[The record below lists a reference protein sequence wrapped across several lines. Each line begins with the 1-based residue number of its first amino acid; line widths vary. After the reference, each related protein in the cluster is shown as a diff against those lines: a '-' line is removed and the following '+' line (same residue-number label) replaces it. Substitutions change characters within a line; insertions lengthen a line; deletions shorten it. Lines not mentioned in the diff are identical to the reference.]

1 MTKQARPRTDLTLE
15 LRKEHVLSLHATGA
29 SERRI
34 AEILGISKTTVHNTL
49 TELRAEAIASI
60 EDIIESLPLVWRT
73 AVEATDALLRRTVD
87 LLDSDDLEVSDR
99 LSAIKL
105 AGELSQKRLD
115 LHSSPQLLQRIIKD
129 REKLKAK
136 LEQLQKSQPRYEVS
150 TEVQQSAGKPAII
163 TKTLK
168 RVSSKKEEGLPAP
181 VV

>member
-1 MTKQARPRTDLTLE
+1 MTKNARPRTDLTLE

-49 TELRAEAIASI
+49 SELRTEAIASI
-60 EDIIESLPLVWRT
+60 EDSIESFPLVWRT

-87 LLDSDDLEVSDR
+87 LLDTDKLEVGDR

-115 LHSSPQLLQRIIKD
+115 LHSSPQLLQRILKD

-136 LEQLQKSQPRYEVS
+136 IESLQKTQSHYEVL
-150 TEVQQSAGKPAII
+150 TEVTQSAGKPDIV
-163 TKTLK
+163 KRTLK